1 MKNQRKADGKGR
13 KSFLRSIGVALLLLL
28 LVSLPLYSQ
37 SSSFLDQ
44 IELEITLL
52 ENNWMDLNQI
62 LIRQGPQ
69 LESLETS
76 TKLLLTQ
83 QQLSETRLV
92 SLETEI
98 ETLSKYP
105 KMLEKEFN
113 VLNDSLK
120 QSEKEIRKLK
130 FKNSLLATGLL
141 AVSAVAVY
149 GLIQSIL

>member
-1 MKNQRKADGKGR
+1 MMNQRKADGKGR

-37 SSSFLDQ
+37 PLSFLDQ

-130 FKNSLLATGLL
+130 FKNNLLATGLL

>member
-1 MKNQRKADGKGR
+1 MKNRRKADGKGR
-13 KSFLRSIGVALLLLL
+13 KSFLKGIGVALLLLL

-37 SSSFLDQ
+37 PLSFLDQ

>member
-1 MKNQRKADGKGR
+1 MMNQRKADGKGR

>member
-52 ENNWMDLNQI
+52 ENNWMDLNEI

-130 FKNSLLATGLL
+130 FKNNLLATGLL

>member
-105 KMLEKEFN
+105 KTLEKEFN

-120 QSEKEIRKLK
+120 MREKEIRKLK